1 MAALFG
7 LQPAAPGACRLLE
20 LGCGDGGNLVPMAYV
35 LPGSAFCGV
44 DLSLRAIER
53 ARSQAAALGVTNVDL
68 RHADLGAL
76 PELGEFDFVV
86 AHGVYSWVAPAERDA
101 LLAACRWHLAPG
113 GVAYVSYDVLPGGHL
128 REITRQMLRWHL
140 RDVEEPEQRIA
151 QARALLTAVAGAR
164 PEGDEMR
171 IAAER
176 ALQQGDPAL
185 FHDEL
190 APHHEAVLFADF
202 AAHAG
207 EHGLR
212 FLAEADVFEME
223 AGGLP
228 PELAEGLIE
237 REQYLDFFKGR
248 MFRQTLLCHED
259 AVLHEAGL
267 EVVRGMLAASP
278 AERAGESEG
287 RVTFRGPRG
296 ATLTT
301 DHEAVQAAFA
311 LLGEAWPAPVP
322 VAYLGE
328 DPAVAETLRRAYAAN
343 LVHLH
348 VWAPAAA
355 TVPSER
361 PVASALARLQ
371 ATEGTRVTTLR
382 HTGVEVPDER
392 GRRLIQLLDGTRDR
406 AALVRELGRPA
417 DELERSLEGLARLAL
432 LERR

>member
-1 MAALFG
+1 
-7 LQPAAPGACRLLE
+7 
-20 LGCGDGGNLVPMAYV
+20 MAYG
-35 LPGSAFCGV
+35 LRGSAFCGV
-44 DLSLRAIER
+44 DLSRRAIER
-53 ARSQAAALGVTNVDL
+53 AQELAGALGLVNVEL
-68 RHADLGAL
+68 RRADLADL
-76 PELGEFDFVV
+76 PELGTFDFVV

-101 LLAACRWHLAPG
+101 LLAACRAHLAPT
-113 GVAYVSYDVLPGGHL
+113 GVVYVSYDVLPGGHL
-128 REITRQMLRWHL
+128 REITREMLRWHL

-151 QARALLTAVAGAR
+151 QARALLAAVADAR

-171 IAAER
+171 LAAER

-202 AAHAG
+202 AAHAA

-223 AGGLP
+223 AGTLP
-228 PELAEGLIE
+228 PELAKGPIE

-248 MFRQTLLCHED
+248 MFRQTLLCHAGAE
-259 AVLHEAGL
+259 LREGGL

-278 AERAGESEG
+278 AQPAGEREG
-287 RVTFRGPRG
+287 RVSFRGPHG

-301 DHEAVQAAFA
+301 DHEAVQAAFVR
-311 LLGEAWPAPVP
+311 LGEAWPAALP
-322 VAYLGE
+322 VADLGD

-348 VWAPAAA
+348 VWAPDAVTA
-355 TVPSER
+355 PSER

-371 ATEGTRVTTLR
+371 AAEGKRVTTLR
-382 HTGVEVPDER
+382 HTGVEVPDEL
-392 GRRLIQLLDGTRDR
+392 GRRLIRLLDGTRDR
-406 AALVRELGRPA
+406 AALLRELERPA

-432 LERR
+432 LER